1 MPPERNDPCPCGSG
15 KKYKRCC
22 GLAQTQTLPD
32 YALQRAIAYKGAIG
46 RAREAFCREYR
57 ATKRAVL
64 QQLDENLRRD
74 AAQLDKAIT
83 CGKGCSAC
91 CRLFIVAS
99 LQECEAIVHYLY
111 EREEALAHFLRA
123 FDAWQARIARAGR
136 PFQLINTLSGKTIL
150 GQESA
155 EERAAFNAASDELAA
170 RDIPC
175 PFLQDDACS
184 IYEVR
189 PYVCAGVVS
198 LSPPAWCHV
207 GHPQHREMVYL
218 KSGLRY
224 KKDLPYFVRPA
235 GGLAF
240 ASMPT
245 LVHEILTE
253 GYGALASFP
262 GLEGLAGALRDP
274 EVAAV
279 LGAYR

>member
-1 MPPERNDPCPCGSG
+1 MTPERNAPCPCGSG
-15 KKYKRCC
+15 RKYKRCC
-22 GLAQTQTLPD
+22 GLSQTQVQPD

-57 ATKRAVL
+57 ATKRAIL
-64 QQLDENLRRD
+64 TQLDENFRQD
-74 AAQLDKAIT
+74 AAQLGQAIT

-99 LQECEAIVHYLY
+99 LQEAEAIVHYLY
-111 EREEALAHFLRA
+111 EHEETLARFLRA
-123 FDAWQARIARAGR
+123 FDAWQTRLARAGR
-136 PFQLINTLSGKTIL
+136 PFQLINTLSRKTIL

-155 EERAAFNAASDELAA
+155 EERDTFNAASDELAA

-175 PFLQDDACS
+175 PFLVDDACS

-198 LSPPAWCHV
+198 LSPPAWCQV
-207 GHPQHREMVYL
+207 GHPQHKEMVYL
-218 KSGLRY
+218 KSGFHY
-224 KKDLPYFVRPA
+224 EKDLPYFVRPA

-240 ASMPT
+240 ANMPT

-262 GLEGLAGALRDP
+262 GLEGLAEALRDP
-274 EVAAV
+274 EVVAT